1 MLTKKH
7 RLKKVIMNMFYIGN
21 QSFLL
26 VINLLQR
33 LHGQSSEFH
42 NLIFA
47 LEIFCEEKSLISKY
61 FLTQLASTKRYAST
75 LKCTDRIFL
84 KSNIRILW
92 ILSGFSRRVKML
104 VINSGDTH
112 VNTYSFYHEVTDA
125 CFIERE
131 LMKRFLRFVK
141 SWFMVA
147 CKKD

>member
-1 MLTKKH
+1 
-7 RLKKVIMNMFYIGN
+7 MFYIGN

-33 LHGQSSEFH
+33 LHGQSPEFH

-84 KSNIRILW
+84 TESQ
-92 ILSGFSRRVKML
+92 
-104 VINSGDTH
+104 
-112 VNTYSFYHEVTDA
+112 TYEYCEYYQDFPE
-125 CFIERE
+125 E
-131 LMKRFLRFVK
+131 
-141 SWFMVA
+141 
-147 CKKD
+147 